1 MIPDLRKYSMTD
13 VGTRLEHLA
22 DLQELWS
29 FALGIETAGGF
40 QSVPSV
46 ERSQKLEAA
55 LNLLEAHMMN
65 DYKPTVYAYDINTLP
80 KDAAQI
86 VDKFVECTRC
96 GRENTEETWKKHN
109 GKCPNC
115 QDLFGKD

>member
-40 QSVPSV
+40 QSVPSI
-46 ERSQKLEAA
+46 ERSQKLSRVMEAEGWKVSEA
-55 LNLLEAHMMN
+55 TVVLAYLMAVTAVTHDLMKAEQAQQTVCRKNLDNTN
-65 DYKPTVYAYDINTLP
+65 DQKG
-80 KDAAQI
+80 AQ
-86 VDKFVECTRC
+86 
-96 GRENTEETWKKHN
+96 
-109 GKCPNC
+109 
-115 QDLFGKD
+115 